1 MCAWRIRCRRQTAS
15 VLWQNLRKVS
25 DEDRTLEDG
34 CNFQTTENMCS
45 RGESH
50 GQTVA
55 SKIVMSYMESLE
67 RHVGSWP
74 EVSIHPHRFGGRDF
88 RHGSAEIGHIHPGG
102 IVDIPFPRPVRDALL
117 DEHLA
122 EEHPWVPNSGWVTFR
137 VRTEDDLQHAMWL
150 LRLSY
155 LRYALKMALNPRELF
170 EREIEK
176 LRLNTRFRSLL
187 EPFIQRSVRKDS
199 DQTISA

>member
-1 MCAWRIRCRRQTAS
+1 MWAPGPKSQFIRIDLA
-15 VLWQNLRKVS
+15 
-25 DEDRTLEDG
+25 
-34 CNFQTTENMCS
+34 
-45 RGESH
+45 
-50 GQTVA
+50 
-55 SKIVMSYMESLE
+55 
-67 RHVGSWP
+67 VGS
-74 EVSIHPHRFGGRDF
+74 F

-122 EEHPWVPNSGWVTFR
+122 EEHHWVPNSGWVTFR